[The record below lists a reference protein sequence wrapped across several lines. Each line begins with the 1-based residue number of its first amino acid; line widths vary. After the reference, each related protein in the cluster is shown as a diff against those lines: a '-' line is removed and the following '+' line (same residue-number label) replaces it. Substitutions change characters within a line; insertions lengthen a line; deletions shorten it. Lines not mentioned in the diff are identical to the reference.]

1 MEKYLAFFFFCFK
14 ILKFYFSDSYFASFG
29 IINEWSSEE
38 LIFKKIETKN
48 SQVFFHC
55 NSSKI
60 ISFDFCVHNI
70 IMASYEKQLL
80 IILDN
85 NVKPMNQM

>member
-1 MEKYLAFFFFCFK
+1 MEKYLAFFLNFEILFFRFLFRQFRHHQWMV
-14 ILKFYFSDSYFASFG
+14 IWR
-29 IINEWSSEE
+29 IN
-38 LIFKKIETKN
+38 FQKN

-85 NVKPMNQM
+85 NVKPMNQMWKFFM